1 MSGVKWPHQT
11 SPRGLDSIVDSQ
23 VHLWEMRRDQPVDAS
38 PNKRTGVTS
47 GGQVGDPQLAGK
59 VIPDRHP
66 WLHYWGDAI
75 VAELTRLGQTDEHA
89 QAFLN
94 DGLIEIQGSQPRTAC
109 VADEHRRSTWI
120 SRWRVKA
127 RSHKS

>member
-11 SPRGLDSIVDSQ
+11 SPRDFGSIVDSQ
-23 VHLWEMRRDQPVDAS
+23 VYLWERQRDQPVDAS
-38 PNKRTGVTS
+38 LNKRMAVTS
-47 GGQVGDPQLAGK
+47 GGQVGDPRLAGK
-59 VIPDRHP
+59 GAPRHP

-109 VADEHRRSTWI
+109 VSDEHRRSTWI